1 MSTVTLQRYRVTVAL
16 PRPAGDGA
24 LVPPAAQ
31 VLAEAAAAV
40 FAAEDLMTA
49 WTAGTTLLSMTF
61 GAQCRPDALSA
72 GRAVVRALGGIDGST
87 VEAKQVSVRSGA
99 VPRKLKPLRPLGRQR
114 AHASLIHGEGSSRDA
129 ACRLG
134 V

>member
-31 VLAEAAAAV
+31 VLADAAAAAV
-40 FAAEDLMTA
+40 AAEDLTA
-49 WTAGTTLLSMTF
+49 WTEGTTLLSMTV

-72 GRAVVRALGGIDGST
+72 GWAVARALGGIGGAT
-87 VEAKQVSVRSGA
+87 VEAEQVSAR
-99 VPRKLKPLRPLGRQR
+99 
-114 AHASLIHGEGSSRDA
+114 
-129 ACRLG
+129 
-134 V
+134 